1 MEYLILGFQVVI
13 LFFILYRNSAEE
25 RESQRVALI
34 QKKEYESSPEFLE
47 KQTKTNENIERAKL
61 AEKPKFVVAIFNK
74 DTSEEVLGG
83 FEVLNSTYTL
93 CNDVEAIATLKGNA
107 EYFTYKKDEGIVK
120 LKNSD
125 ASVNYY
131 IDRKI
136 FSIHGKFKLSVNQE
150 DIDSF
155 LRMQSAY
162 KNQIIHNKNQKQ
174 LDTLRLLKERE
185 DYIDKLFKD

>member
-107 EYFTYKKDEGIVK
+107 EYFSYKKDEGIVK

>member
-131 IDRKI
+131 IDRKT
-136 FSIHGKFKLSVNQE
+136 FSIHGKFKLSVNQQ